1 MTIRIA
7 WIATLSQSALTSV
20 FFVEKPE
27 SVLRNATDAY
37 PTRLEQYCPAGSI
50 CFAEF
55 PISSEVLPLRPI
67 WILLLWL
74 WAAGAGAVP
83 LRAQQ
88 SDPVV
93 RGVERVNFSVG
104 GIGIYRP
111 EAWGAV
117 KISLR
122 NAQDREVN
130 LLATTHFQGDPTL
143 QYGRRFWMPPQS
155 RMVIWHPIRM
165 PAAKAANPGS
175 GNETERFFELQSQVM
190 NTEGDTESLVISDTG
205 ALHFDQS
212 LRIADDSP
220 TTAVIGKPS
229 VQESIWSVDSNPY
242 DVLLT
247 ARYEQGMNRNL
258 AILGDEQAPAGE
270 EVLGALDQLVI
281 FDDRLLNDL
290 AGITAI
296 RRWVVG
302 GGKLW
307 IMADQVRPELLTALL
322 GDDASLSVVDTVELT
337 HVKVVPATTKGT
349 VPFERQLDK
358 PVPMVRVLG
367 DGFTPAFLCDD
378 WPAAFWKS
386 YGAGRILV
394 TTLGPDGWIRPRLES
409 DPPPESGNFKTTFF
423 PGQPLVA
430 LSAEFFVKQ
439 PAPALPVAAAEQN
452 VQALIG
458 YRIPSRGLVV
468 GSLLGFTALIVG
480 GGVWLSRRGQL
491 ERLGLAIPLFSL
503 IIAGVLLGAGMQ
515 TRSEIPS
522 DLAAVQLVQSVPGT
536 EDVRLTGSTGIFTR
550 DDGKAFEYR
559 GNSGGWGV
567 PDMTGLEGTTRRLV
581 WNDIDQWSWEK
592 LSLKPGLRTM
602 LFQSASHVDR
612 PVRASASFMNG
623 ALTGR
628 LQLPDGL
635 DASDAILAT
644 STGRIGLTVSRDG
657 RWSVAQEQLGPSQF
671 LAATVLSDEQQLRNQ
686 LMSRILVPS
695 AEQLLPPVPTIYAW
709 TKPWS
714 QGLVQSD
721 SAPIGSAVVAVPVE
735 WLPIPPGTTF
745 TIPQAFLTYR
755 EIRGPDG
762 SRPSGFYDSR
772 ARQFVEKSG
781 PNSGW
786 VAFEIHPELL
796 PLQTRKVD
804 VTFRVTG
811 PMGRLELSA
820 YQDGQLKSLRVWQN
834 PVGTLQHTVE
844 DGSLMPIDPLGRMLF
859 RVDAGTD
866 VIETP
871 LEAED
876 KLSNPM
882 TYWQFVDISAR
893 ITAEVPDDD

>member
-1 MTIRIA
+1 M
-7 WIATLSQSALTSV
+7 
-20 FFVEKPE
+20 
-27 SVLRNATDAY
+27 
-37 PTRLEQYCPAGSI
+37 
-50 CFAEF
+50 
-55 PISSEVLPLRPI
+55 RPI

-74 WAAGAGAVP
+74 GAVGAGVRPAYS
-83 LRAQQ
+83 QQ

-93 RGVERVNFSVG
+93 RGVERVNISVG

-165 PAAKAANPGS
+165 PAATAASSDG
-175 GNETERFFELQSQVM
+175 GETERFFELQSQVM
-190 NTEGDTESLVISDTG
+190 NTEGDTESLAISDTG

-220 TTAVIGKPS
+220 TTAVIGKPG
-229 VQESIWSVDSNPY
+229 VEESIWSVVSNPY

-247 ARYEQGMNRNL
+247 ARYERGMIRNL

-270 EVLGALDQLVI
+270 EVLGALDQLII

-296 RRWVVG
+296 RRWVTG

-307 IMADQVRPELLTALL
+307 IMADQIRPELLSALL
-322 GDDASLSVVDTVELT
+322 GDEASLSVVDTVELT
-337 HVKVVPATTKGT
+337 HMKVVPATATGT
-349 VPFERQLDK
+349 APFERDLDK
-358 PVPMVRVLG
+358 PVPMVRLLG
-367 DGFTPAFLCDD
+367 EGFTPAYLCDD
-378 WPAAFWKS
+378 WPAALWKS
-386 YGAGRILV
+386 YGAGRILI
-394 TTLGPDGWIRPRLES
+394 TTLGPDGWVRPRQEN
-409 DPPPESGNFKTTFF
+409 DPPPESGTSFKTTFF
-423 PGQPLVA
+423 PSQPLVA
-430 LSAEFFVKQ
+430 LSAEFFVKRST
-439 PAPALPVAAAEQN
+439 PALPVVAAEQN

-468 GSLLGFTALIVG
+468 GSLLGFTGFIIGAGI
-480 GGVWLSRRGQL
+480 WLSRRGQL
-491 ERLGLAIPLFSL
+491 ERMGLAIPLFSL
-503 IIAGVLLGAGMQ
+503 IVASLLLGAGVK

-536 EDVRLTGSTGIFTR
+536 EDVRLTGTAGIFTR
-550 DDGKAFEYR
+550 DDAKVSDYR
-559 GNSGGWGV
+559 GNFGGWGV
-567 PDMTGLEGTTRRLV
+567 PDMSGLEGTTRRLV
-581 WNDIDQWSWEK
+581 WNDIDQWNWEK
-592 LSLKPGLRTM
+592 LSRKPGLRTM
-602 LFQSASHVDR
+602 SFQSASHVDR
-612 PVRASASFMNG
+612 PVRASASFVDG
-623 ALTGR
+623 SLTGR
-628 LQLPDGL
+628 LQLPEGL

-644 STGRIGLTVSRDG
+644 SSGRIGLTVASDG
-657 RWSVAQEQLGPSQF
+657 RWSVAQEQLGPGQF
-671 LAATVLSDEQQLRNQ
+671 LAATVLSDEQQRRNQ
-686 LMSRILVPS
+686 LMSQILAPS
-695 AEQLLPPVPTIYAW
+695 AGQFPPPVPTIYAW
-709 TKPWS
+709 TKPWA
-714 QGLVQSD
+714 QGLMQTD
-721 SAPIGSAVVAVPVE
+721 SSPIGSAVVAVPVD
-735 WLPIPPGTTF
+735 WLPNSAGRQF
-745 TIPQAFLTYR
+745 TIPRALLTYR

-762 SRPSGFYDSR
+762 SHPSGFYDSR

-786 VAFEIHPELL
+786 VAFDMPLELL

-804 VTFRVTG
+804 VTFQVTG

-820 YQDGQLKSLRVWQN
+820 YHDGRLQSLRVWEN

-844 DGSLMPIDPLGRMLF
+844 DGSLMPIDATGRMFF
-859 RVDAGTD
+859 RVDAGTE

-871 LEAED
+871 LEAGD
-876 KLSNPM
+876 SLSNPT
-882 TYWQFVDISAR
+882 TYWQFIDISAR
-893 ITAEVPDDD
+893 ITAEVPADFGATALASPK